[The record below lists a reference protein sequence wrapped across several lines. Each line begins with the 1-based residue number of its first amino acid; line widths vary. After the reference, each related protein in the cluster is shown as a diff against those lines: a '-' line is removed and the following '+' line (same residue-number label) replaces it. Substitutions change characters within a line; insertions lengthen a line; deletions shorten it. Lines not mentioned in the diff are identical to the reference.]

1 MPRARS
7 TGTSSTTSARRRRAD
22 AERSVAAILDA
33 AVDALASDPE
43 ASMAEIARRAGV
55 VRATI
60 YVHFPTREALLE
72 AVTERSIAEAVE
84 VIAAAEP
91 ERGEPAEALQ
101 RVLIV
106 AWRYLE
112 RYHALVAIN
121 TQLPQAE
128 LRRRHRPV
136 LQLLQPLIERGQRGG
151 TFRSDLPAQWHLS
164 MLLALIHPA
173 SGELQAKRVPP
184 TEIES
189 ALLTTVLGALGATTD
204 DKGRRRRRGG
214 ETPSRR

>member
-1 MPRARS
+1 MPPKHPTRNASVRS
-7 TGTSSTTSARRRRAD
+7 KRRRRAD

-60 YVHFPTREALLE
+60 YVHFPSRDVLLE
-72 AVTERSIAEAVE
+72 AVTERSIAEAAA

-91 ERGEPAEALQ
+91 ERGDPVEALQ
-101 RVLIV
+101 RVLTA
-106 AWRYLE
+106 AWRHLE

-128 LRRRHRPV
+128 LRRRHRRV

-164 MLLALIHPA
+164 MLLALIHAA

-189 ALLTTVLGALGATTD
+189 ALLTTVLC
-204 DKGRRRRRGG
+204 
-214 ETPSRR
+214 E